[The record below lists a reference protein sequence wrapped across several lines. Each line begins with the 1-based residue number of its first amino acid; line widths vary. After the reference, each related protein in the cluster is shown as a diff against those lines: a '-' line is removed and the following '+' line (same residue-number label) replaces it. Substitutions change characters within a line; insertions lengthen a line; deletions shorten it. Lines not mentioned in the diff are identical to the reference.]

1 MIAPQQADAFTHLT
15 ERATVWLGD
24 LSRHEQTNVGV
35 IRGEDSVI
43 VIDAN
48 FADAARRIHAGI
60 DGRIAHQVNTHYHA
74 DHTLG
79 NVVFVEAGA
88 TVIGAVG
95 QRRELLEKGR
105 DDAIGQT
112 GTAPDRL
119 YPATI
124 EFSDSLTFHEH
135 GLELLRIGAAHSGSD
150 LVAWLPDDGLLFVGD
165 LAVAWEHGNN
175 FSDAD
180 ADIDGWI
187 AALKRCIELQPQVV
201 VPAHGR
207 LCDAKVLNEQL
218 AFITDAWEL
227 ANRVADGTRPRDDL
241 TCDETVS
248 WFLERHHDFAVD
260 PRRFR
265 GMATSLLTAASMAQ
279 TKQSQ
284 WPMITDGGRV

>member
-1 MIAPQQADAFTHLT
+1 MTATEPADAFTRLT
-15 ERATVWLGD
+15 QRTTVWLGD

-35 IRGEDSVI
+35 IRGENSVI

-48 FADAARRIHAGI
+48 FADAAKRIHAGI

-79 NVVFVEAGA
+79 NVIFVDAGA
-88 TVIGAVG
+88 TIVGATG

-105 DDAIGQT
+105 DDAISQT
-112 GTAPDRL
+112 GEAPDRL

-150 LVAWLPDDGLLFVGD
+150 LVAWLPADGVLFVGD
-165 LAVAWEHGNN
+165 LAVAWDHGNN

-187 AALKRCIELQPQVV
+187 AALRRCIALQPRVV

-207 LCDAKVLNEQL
+207 LCDASVLTEQL
-218 AFITDAWEL
+218 SFIADAWNL
-227 ANRVADGTRPRDDL
+227 ANRVADGTRPPEDL
-241 TCDETVS
+241 TSDETTA
-248 WFLERHHDFAVD
+248 WFMARHREFAVD
-260 PRRFR
+260 PGRFR
-265 GMATSLLTAASMAQ
+265 GMATSLLAAASKTKTKRSPQ
-279 TKQSQ
+279 TIDSE
-284 WPMITDGGRV
+284 PHGR

>member
-1 MIAPQQADAFTHLT
+1 LIAPVPADTFTRLT
-15 ERATVWLGD
+15 DRAAVWLGD
-24 LSRHEQTNVGV
+24 LARHEQTNVGV

-48 FADAARRIHAGI
+48 FADAAKRIHAGI
-60 DGRIAHQVNTHYHA
+60 DGRVAHQVNTHYHA

-79 NVVFVEAGA
+79 NVIFVEAGA
-88 TVIGAVG
+88 SVIGAAG

-105 DDAIGQT
+105 DDAIDQT
-112 GTAPDRL
+112 GGAPDRL

-135 GLELLRIGAAHSGSD
+135 GVELLRIGAAHSGSD
-150 LVAWLPDDGLLFVGD
+150 LVAWLPSDAMLFVGD

-187 AALKRCIELQPQVV
+187 QGLRRCIALQPRIV

-207 LCDAKVLNEQL
+207 LCDAAVLNEQL

-227 ANRVADGTRPRDDL
+227 ANRVAMAPVRRMTLHRTGRPLGSWSGITTLQLTRSD
-241 TCDETVS
+241 S
-248 WFLERHHDFAVD
+248 
-260 PRRFR
+260 
-265 GMATSLLTAASMAQ
+265 AA
-279 TKQSQ
+279 
-284 WPMITDGGRV
+284 W